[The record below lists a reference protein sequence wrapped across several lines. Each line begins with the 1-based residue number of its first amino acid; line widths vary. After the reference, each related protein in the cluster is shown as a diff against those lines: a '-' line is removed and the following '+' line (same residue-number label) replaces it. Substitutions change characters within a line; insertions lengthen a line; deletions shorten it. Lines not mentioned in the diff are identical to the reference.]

1 MQIVSLQQGSPE
13 WLAHRAQ
20 HFNASDAPAM
30 MGCSPYKTRAQLL
43 HELHTGVSPEVAPYT
58 QRIFD
63 NGHRFEALARPL
75 AEAIVGEELYPVV
88 GTRGRLSASF
98 DGLTMMEDVAF
109 EHKTLNDTLRA
120 AMHPDCVG
128 AELPMMYQVQM
139 EHQCIVSGATRAL
152 FMASTWNDDNELVE
166 ERHCWY
172 ESNPAL
178 AAQIVAGWEQF
189 GEDLDNYQPTP
200 APTPA
205 PVGNTPDTLPA
216 LRVEVTGMVTASNLD
231 QFKATALSAIRA
243 VNRKL
248 DNDQDFAD
256 AAESIKWCKEVEQR
270 LKAAKDHALS
280 QTETIDAL
288 FKTIDDLAS
297 EAAKVRIELEKLVKA
312 RKDGIRDE
320 LLAGAIGAFKA
331 HIEALNARIG
341 KPYMPLVPAD
351 FGGAI
356 KNKKTLDSLRNAVD
370 TELARVKAEANT
382 IASKLETNLTTLR
395 ELASGFEFLLYD
407 EKQLVLKASD
417 DLVATVKARMAEHH
431 AAEKQ
436 REQAAATMAAQ
447 VVQQV
452 AAKPPAPPTEALT
465 QAAEDAGQWLKL
477 GDINARLAPV
487 KIDAAGLAQLG
498 FEPVEAKGAA
508 KLYREADFPTMC
520 VAIVQHL
527 ESIMATA

>member
-43 HELHTGVSPEVAPYT
+43 HELHTGVSPEVDPYT

-75 AEAIVGEELYPVV
+75 AEAIVGDDLYPVV
-88 GTRGRLSASF
+88 GTSGRLSASF

-109 EHKTLNDTLRA
+109 EHKTLNDTLCA

-139 EHQCIVSGATRAL
+139 EHQCIVSGATRVL
-152 FMASTWNDDNELVE
+152 FMASTWNNSDELVE

-172 ESNPAL
+172 ESNPTL

-205 PVGNTPDTLPA
+205 PVGTAPDTLPA

-231 QFKATALSAIRA
+231 QFKATALSAIRS

-320 LLAGAIGAFKA
+320 LLAGALIALSHFKC
-331 HIEALNARIG
+331 HELTG
-341 KPYMPLVPAD
+341 

-370 TELARVKAEANT
+370 TELARAKAEANT
-382 IASKLETNLTTLR
+382 VASKIEGNLSTLR

-407 EKQLVLKASD
+407 EQQLVQKAND
-417 DLVATVKARMAEHH
+417 DMVATVKARMAEHH
-431 AAEKQ
+431 AAEQQ

-452 AAKPPAPPTEALT
+452 AAKPPAPPTEAPA

-498 FEPVEAKGAA
+498 FDLVEIKHGA
-508 KLYREADFPTMC
+508 KLYREANFPAMC
-520 VAIVQHL
+520 AAIVQHL